1 MNSEI
6 AKRILIFSSVI
17 GCILGVLTIIP
28 FLNFFSFI
36 AVIFL
41 LSPFVLYFCEK
52 FQYIGILNVRQTML
66 YAYIIGFFGF
76 LGFSVSFLPLATI
89 IGLIYKNSFYM
100 GISMLFRQGFFILL
114 MMDIFVALL
123 FGGLMNAFGALIYYQ
138 IKNMISGEVNFE
150 DENFDIEIK

>member
-76 LGFSVSFLPLATI
+76 LVARLSDDDSEEKKYWAYCNKKYPHILIEDYDSVMW
-89 IGLIYKNSFYM
+89 KN
-100 GISMLFRQGFFILL
+100 QVFINLDDL
-114 MMDIFVALL
+114 
-123 FGGLMNAFGALIYYQ
+123 YYV
-138 IKNMISGEVNFE
+138 EE
-150 DENFDIEIK
+150 